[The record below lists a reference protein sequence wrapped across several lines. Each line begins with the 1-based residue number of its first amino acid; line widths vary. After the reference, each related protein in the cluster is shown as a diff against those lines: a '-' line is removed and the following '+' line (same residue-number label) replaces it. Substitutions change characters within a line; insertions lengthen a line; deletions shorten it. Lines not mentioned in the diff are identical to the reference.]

1 MIASVQGVVQHLR
14 LDAVVVGVGGVG
26 LLVHAGPRTLA
37 ALRVGEPVLLATAL
51 VVREDSL
58 TLFGF
63 ADDDERATFETLQTV
78 SGIGPRLALSMLAV
92 HEPEALRRAVASDDL
107 VALRRVPGV
116 GLKGAQRMALE
127 LKGKLGAP
135 GAGPAP
141 GPTGLPADVAADGQW
156 RGQVREALVGLG
168 WPAKAAEDAV
178 AAVAPPDEPGGPVNE
193 PVDVPAVLRA
203 ALRRLG
209 RS

>member
-1 MIASVQGVVQHLR
+1 MIASLAGTVATVR
-14 LDAVVVGVGGVG
+14 LDAAVVEVGGIGV
-26 LLVHAGPRTLA
+26 LVHATPRTLA
-37 ALRVGEPVLLATAL
+37 TLSVGAQASLSTSL

-63 ADDDERATFETLQTV
+63 SDDDERATFETLQTV
-78 SGIGPRLALSMLAV
+78 SGIGPRLALAMLAV
-92 HEPEALRRAVASDDL
+92 HDPQTLRRAVATDDITT
-107 VALRRVPGV
+107 LRKVPGV
-116 GLKGAQRMALE
+116 GQKGAQRLALE

-135 GAGPAP
+135 LLGGARMSPVVD
-141 GPTGLPADVAADGQW
+141 TDDEW

-168 WPAKAAEDAV
+168 WAAKAADDALDK
-178 AAVAPPDEPGGPVNE
+178 VAPAPGE

-203 ALRRLG
+203 ALQRLG

>member
-1 MIASVQGVVQHLR
+1 MIASLAGTVATVR
-14 LDAVVVGVGGVG
+14 LDAAVVEVGGIGV
-26 LLVHAGPRTLA
+26 LVHATPRTLA
-37 ALRVGEPVLLATAL
+37 TLSVGAQASLSTSL

-63 ADDDERATFETLQTV
+63 SDDDERATFETLQTV
-78 SGIGPRLALSMLAV
+78 SGIGPRLALAMLAV
-92 HEPEALRRAVASDDL
+92 HDPQTLRRAVATDDITT
-107 VALRRVPGV
+107 LRKVPGV
-116 GLKGAQRMALE
+116 GQKSAQRLALE

-135 GAGPAP
+135 LPTDATRPPAVD
-141 GPTGLPADVAADGQW
+141 TDDEW

-168 WPAKAAEDAV
+168 WAAKAADDALDK
-178 AAVAPPDEPGGPVNE
+178 VAPAPGE

-203 ALRRLG
+203 ALQRLG

>member
-1 MIASVQGVVQHLR
+1 MIASVSGPVAALR
-14 LDAVVVGVGGVG
+14 LDAVVVTVGGVG
-26 LLVHAGPRTLA
+26 LLVHASPRTLA
-37 ALRVGEPVLLATAL
+37 GMRVGEPVRLATSL

-63 ADDDERATFETLQTV
+63 SDDDERATFEILQTV
-78 SGIGPRLALSMLAV
+78 SGIGPRLALAMLAV
-92 HEPEALRRAVASDDL
+92 HEPEALRRAVATDDL
-107 VALRRVPGV
+107 VALRKVPGV

-127 LKGKLGAP
+127 LKGRIGLPGSGTGAP
-135 GAGPAP
+135 ETPKP
-141 GPTGLPADVAADGQW
+141 QDDDSW

-168 WPAKAAEDAV
+168 WAAKAADAAV
-178 AAVAPPDEPGGPVNE
+178 DDVAPPDGE

-203 ALRRLG
+203 ALQRLG

>member
-1 MIASVQGVVQHLR
+1 VSGPVAALR
-14 LDAVVVGVGGVG
+14 LDAVVVTVGGVG
-26 LLVHAGPRTLA
+26 LLVHASPRTLA
-37 ALRVGEPVLLATAL
+37 GLRVGQPAALATSL

-63 ADDDERATFETLQTV
+63 ADDDERATFEVLQTV
-78 SGIGPRLALSMLAV
+78 SGIGPRLALALLAV
-92 HEPEALRRAVASDDL
+92 HEPEALRRAVATDDL
-107 VALRRVPGV
+107 TALRKVPGV

-127 LKGKLGAP
+127 LKGRIGLP
-135 GAGPAP
+135 GAVGSEPQAP
-141 GPTGLPADVAADGQW
+141 RPSDDGSW

-168 WPAKAAEDAV
+168 WAAKAAD
-178 AAVAPPDEPGGPVNE
+178 AAVEDVAPADGE

-203 ALRRLG
+203 ALQRLG

>member
-1 MIASVQGVVQHLR
+1 VIASVSGPVAALR
-14 LDAVVVGVGGVG
+14 LDGVVVTVGGVG
-26 LLVHAGPRTLA
+26 LLVHASPRTLA
-37 ALRVGEPVLLATAL
+37 GLRVGEPVRLATSL

-63 ADDDERATFETLQTV
+63 SDDDERATFEILQTV
-78 SGIGPRLALSMLAV
+78 SGIGPRLALAMLAV
-92 HEPEALRRAVASDDL
+92 HEPEALRRAVATDDL
-107 VALRRVPGV
+107 VALRKVPGV

-127 LKGKLGAP
+127 LKGRIGLP
-135 GAGPAP
+135 GAGAGAP
-141 GPTGLPADVAADGQW
+141 EAPKPEDDDSW

-168 WPAKAAEDAV
+168 WAAKAAD
-178 AAVAPPDEPGGPVNE
+178 AAVDDVAPLDGE

-203 ALRRLG
+203 ALQRLG